1 MVQIVPFTPKS
12 LSVNNLM
19 KFKEH
24 LVHISAKS
32 GLDTNTYPF
41 TTGK

>member
-1 MVQIVPFTPKS
+1 MVQIFPFTPKS

-24 LVHISAKS
+24 LVHILAKLFLFVNS
-32 GLDTNTYPF
+32 LGSL
-41 TTGK
+41 

>member
-1 MVQIVPFTPKS
+1 MVQIFPFTPKS

-24 LVHISAKS
+24 LVHILAKLFS
-32 GLDTNTYPF
+32 FVNSLGSL
-41 TTGK
+41 

>member
-1 MVQIVPFTPKS
+1 MVQIFPFTPKS

-24 LVHISAKS
+24 LVHISAKLFS
-32 GLDTNTYPF
+32 FVNSLGSL
-41 TTGK
+41 